1 MQKKKSFKITLAAY
15 ITVGI
20 AFAAFVFYML
30 MFEHNDIYKKRVS
43 DGFAKA
49 ENVSQT
55 EITDPTA
62 PMGLRREYRFT
73 IDKAGDGEKS
83 IMFYTVHQLVNV
95 RIGSETVYCLY
106 GRGQNRRFS
115 EQ

>member
-55 EITDPTA
+55 
-62 PMGLRREYRFT
+62 
-73 IDKAGDGEKS
+73 
-83 IMFYTVHQLVNV
+83 
-95 RIGSETVYCLY
+95 
-106 GRGQNRRFS
+106 
-115 EQ
+115 